1 MTITYRLPSMATEN
15 MSKYVQIDLQIE
27 CQRMRKKKVEAVP
40 IVIEATGIVE
50 KNIAIYLN
58 KIPGPGSQ
66 DTATSTT
73 SRDQQC

>member
-1 MTITYRLPSMATEN
+1 
-15 MSKYVQIDLQIE
+15 
-27 CQRMRKKKVEAVP
+27 MRKKKVEAVP